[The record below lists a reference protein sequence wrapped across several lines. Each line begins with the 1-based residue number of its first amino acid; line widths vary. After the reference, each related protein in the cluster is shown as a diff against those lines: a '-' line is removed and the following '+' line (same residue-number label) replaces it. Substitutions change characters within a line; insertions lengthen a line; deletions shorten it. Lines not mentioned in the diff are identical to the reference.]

1 MMIEMEAGNLRL
13 EHKDPWAA
21 ISTILTVS
29 YSDRTNFELASK
41 KVEVFLLFKS
51 FYFVQ
56 KINL

>member
-1 MMIEMEAGNLRL
+1 MEAGNLRL